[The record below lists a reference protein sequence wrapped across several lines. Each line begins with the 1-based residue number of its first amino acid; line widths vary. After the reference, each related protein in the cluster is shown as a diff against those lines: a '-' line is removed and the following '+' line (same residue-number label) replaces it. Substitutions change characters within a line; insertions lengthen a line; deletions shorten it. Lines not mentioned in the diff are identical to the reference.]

1 MAYSDMTSEKDPV
14 TELINRLQLN
24 EQSSEPYYL
33 QLKRQLNAMIEGG
46 DLKTGVNLPSE
57 RTLAEAM
64 QISRTTV
71 KRCYDELRSDRLLST
86 HGRGGT
92 IVQAPPR
99 VNPTMGRLK
108 GFTEEMREQGKVSS
122 TRVLQ
127 CDVITE
133 RMIACMFKRP
143 SVAPFLRLVRVRM
156 ADGVPMTREVAWY
169 DLSAAPALEDWDTSG
184 SVYAFLQEKCNILL
198 VRADQ
203 SIEAVTSTPE
213 ESEVFGFEQP
223 SPCLLLKRHTYSS
236 TDQLIE
242 YVEGTFRGD
251 AYVYKVTLGT

>member
-1 MAYSDMTSEKDPV
+1 MTQGSTAQENDPV
-14 TELINRLQLN
+14 TDLISRLQLN
-24 EQSSEPYYL
+24 EHSSEPYYL

-46 DLKTGVNLPSE
+46 DLKSGVNLPSE

-71 KRCYDELRSDRLLST
+71 KRCYDELRSNRLLST

-92 IVQAPPR
+92 VVQAPPR

-127 CDVITE
+127 CDVVAE
-133 RMIACMFKRP
+133 RTIACMFERP
-143 SVAPFLRLVRVRM
+143 SVSPFLRLVRVRM

-169 DLSAAPALEDWDTSG
+169 DLTAAAALEDWDTGG
-184 SVYAFLQEKCNILL
+184 SVYAFLQDKCGILL

-203 SIEAVTSTPE
+203 TIEAVMSSPE
-213 ESEVFGFEQP
+213 ESDVFGFASP

-236 TDQLIE
+236 ADQLIE

-251 AYVYKVTLGT
+251 AYVYKVNLGT

>member
-1 MAYSDMTSEKDPV
+1 MTSEKDSV
-14 TELINRLQLN
+14 REVINRLQLN

-46 DLKTGVNLPSE
+46 DLKSGVNLPSE
-57 RTLAEAM
+57 RTLAAAM

-71 KRCYDELRSDRLLST
+71 KRCYDELRSNQLLST

-99 VNPTMGRLK
+99 VNPTMDRLK
-108 GFTEEMREQGKVSS
+108 GFTEELREQGKVSS

-127 CDVITE
+127 CEVISE
-133 RMIACMFKRP
+133 RMIACMFNKP
-143 SVAPFLRLVRVRM
+143 SVSPFLRLVRVRM
-156 ADGVPMTREVAWY
+156 ADGLPMTREIAWY

-184 SVYAFLQEKCNILL
+184 SVYAFLQEKCDIQL

-203 SIEAVTSTPE
+203 SIEAVMSTPE
-213 ESEVFGFEQP
+213 ESKVFGFKQS

-236 TDQLIE
+236 ADQLIE
-242 YVEGTFRGD
+242 YFEGTFRGD
-251 AYVYKVTLGT
+251 AYVYKTTLGTR